1 MKITAMKTFKNKF
14 VWTVFAF
21 FSVAI
26 GLYPIA
32 YFLVNRKFGLLA
44 SKSDELLSN
53 LIWNIGFYGHIVL
66 GGVALLVGW
75 SQFSKKLRSKK
86 LKLHRSL
93 GKVYVISVIISAVCG
108 IYIGFFATGGLISSA
123 GFISLGIIWFTTTLR
138 AFLYIK
144 RGEVT
149 KHQKMMIYS
158 YAACFAAVTLR
169 IWLPILTGIVGDF
182 VPAYR
187 IVAWLCWV
195 PNLLFAYFLVK
206 KLP

>member
-1 MKITAMKTFKNKF
+1 MKTLKNKL
-14 VWTVFAF
+14 VWAVFTF
-21 FSVAI
+21 FSIAI
-26 GLYPIA
+26 GLYPII
-32 YFLVNRKFGLLA
+32 YFLVDRKFGLLA
-44 SKSDELLSN
+44 SKSDELLSS
-53 LIWNIGFYGHIVL
+53 LMWNIGFYGHVVL
-66 GGVALLVGW
+66 GGVALLLGW
-75 SQFSKKLRSKK
+75 SQFSKKLRNKK
-86 LKLHRSL
+86 LKLHRGL
-93 GKVYVISVIISAVCG
+93 GKVYVVSVVVSAVCG
-108 IYIGFFATGGLISSA
+108 IYIGLYATGGFISSA
-123 GFISLGIIWFTTTLR
+123 GFISLGVIWFTTTLK

-144 RGEVT
+144 KGEVT

-206 KLP
+206 KIDIND